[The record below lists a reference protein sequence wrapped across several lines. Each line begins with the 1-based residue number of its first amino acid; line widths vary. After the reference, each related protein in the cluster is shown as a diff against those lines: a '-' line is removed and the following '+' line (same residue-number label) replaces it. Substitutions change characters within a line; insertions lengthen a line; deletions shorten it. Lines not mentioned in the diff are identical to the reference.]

1 MYSQV
6 WKTML
11 YKLLS
16 AWVSM
21 FQVSSC
27 FRSESWALPK
37 AVTSHHWS
45 KAFQLEFWGAS
56 KPAHGS
62 LFNTDTNIRTLEK
75 KFKELKEVFSWLL
88 ASQRSHNW
96 DCQKRRVRK
105 SPHDELLIEHK
116 LRLSSWIWQVFI
128 GWEMWPW
135 KNYPQKKQHGN
146 GKSPIFIRR
155 YIFIHGWFSI
165 VIRSF
170 SGKRGSWTWQF
181 TWRCKKN
188 HASGLSLECYM
199 SLPKTWH
206 FQQRY
211 SLMFDVGTDQQLVKK
226 RSQNK
231 GSRIEKPF
239 NWGHYTTQPKKC
251 SFRTN
256 PSKYPHWFAACLIP
270 PKMGPIQWPMI

>member
-75 KFKELKEVFSWLL
+75 SSKNWKRCFLDYLLLKGV
-88 ASQRSHNW
+88 
-96 DCQKRRVRK
+96 
-105 SPHDELLIEHK
+105 LIGIVKKGVSENRHMT
-116 LRLSSWIWQVFI
+116 SSWSSTSCGCRHEFDKFSSDGKCDHGRIT
-128 GWEMWPW
+128 
-135 KNYPQKKQHGN
+135 QKKQHGN
-146 GKSPIFIRR
+146 GKSSIFIRR

-170 SGKRGSWTWQF
+170 SGMYTNIGRKRGSWTWQF
-181 TWRCKKN
+181 TWRCKKI
-188 HASGLSLECYM
+188 HASGLSLECYK
-199 SLPKTWH
+199 SWPKPGTWKTKVQLDVRCWHGSTAGQKKGPKTKD
-206 FQQRY
+206 
-211 SLMFDVGTDQQLVKK
+211 L
-226 RSQNK
+226 
-231 GSRIEKPF
+231 E
-239 NWGHYTTQPKKC
+239 
-251 SFRTN
+251 
-256 PSKYPHWFAACLIP
+256 
-270 PKMGPIQWPMI
+270 